1 MNCKSKCRLCKSKGL
16 DDDHI
21 QFHFPKVINAADKKK
36 SQSPRTATGSS
47 KRSVKSAAS
56 GSKTSE
62 GSIVS
67 AITQDD
73 ESYTEEN
80 SKVSDYPVYVD
91 TCASDIYTSL
101 ASNLDAD
108 SLGLRI
114 GLKWNKL
121 MGPN

>member
-1 MNCKSKCRLCKSKGL
+1 MNCKSKGL

-21 QFHFPKVINAADKKK
+21 QFHCPKVINAADKKK
-36 SQSPRTATGSS
+36 SQLPRTATGSP

-56 GSKTSE
+56 GSKRSG

-91 TCASDIYTSL
+91 TCASDIRLALPTSTL
-101 ASNLDAD
+101 HWPQ
-108 SLGLRI
+108 I
-114 GLKWNKL
+114 
-121 MGPN
+121 